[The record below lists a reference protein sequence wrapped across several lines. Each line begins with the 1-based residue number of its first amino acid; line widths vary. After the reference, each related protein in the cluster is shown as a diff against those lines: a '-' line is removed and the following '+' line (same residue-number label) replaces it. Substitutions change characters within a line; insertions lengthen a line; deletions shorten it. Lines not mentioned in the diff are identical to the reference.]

1 MHGDTLNYEK
11 IENMIEKFF
20 KDRYTIE
27 KLLGEGSF
35 ARVYLIKHKYL
46 NERHALKFIKEPLTQ
61 SANTDNVFEEVQL
74 ATKLSHENVIDI
86 HDAGIISTYGY
97 DYSGEYILEEQDNIQ
112 AENWAYFILE
122 YVPGGDLEEYRQ
134 SFRKSGINM
143 PIMQVVNIIKQILTG
158 LNTLHS
164 ANRPIIHRDLK
175 AGNILMGVNSSGNI
189 QVKISDFGFAKEV
202 SSDSTADDFG
212 GTKLYMSPE
221 SFKKEFSTRSD
232 VYAVGVIFYLLLT
245 NEYPYLISEYSNYD
259 LQDLSTWDIPL
270 QAPSTY
276 NINIPE
282 VIDDIIL
289 KSIAINPEQR
299 YKDAKEFLERIDEL
313 RYTIALDDN
322 EFFDE
327 GVYQATSRYNRYN
340 KLNINERIEEILTLA
355 QTPGKLD
362 DAIEL
367 LEKEIITDY
376 QTRRNYTQ
384 IIRMWKSKNP
394 DVKLILEA
402 YKITLRAENYKL
414 AITFIKEAIAIN
426 PSLADSYE
434 STIKVWDLLSKL
446 EKDEDLLS
454 AVDTLEE
461 HMKSDEKIKSQYNNL
476 IDTLKTYSA
485 SLIVKR
491 ALELVK
497 EDRQLEAARLMEF
510 AVLKDKK
517 YKTEYAYK
525 IALWKQEI
533 EYLV

>member
-35 ARVYLIKHKYL
+35 ARGYLIKHKYL

-97 DYSGEYILEEQDNIQ
+97 DYNGEYILEEQDNIQ

-134 SFRKSGINM
+134 SFRKSSINM

-270 QAPSTY
+270 KAPSTY

-282 VIDDIIL
+282 VIDEIIL
-289 KSIAINPEQR
+289 KSIAINH
-299 YKDAKEFLERIDEL
+299 D
-313 RYTIALDDN
+313 
-322 EFFDE
+322 
-327 GVYQATSRYNRYN
+327 
-340 KLNINERIEEILTLA
+340 
-355 QTPGKLD
+355 
-362 DAIEL
+362 
-367 LEKEIITDY
+367 
-376 QTRRNYTQ
+376 
-384 IIRMWKSKNP
+384 IRM
-394 DVKLILEA
+394 
-402 YKITLRAENYKL
+402 LRS
-414 AITFIKEAIAIN
+414 F
-426 PSLADSYE
+426 
-434 STIKVWDLLSKL
+434 
-446 EKDEDLLS
+446 
-454 AVDTLEE
+454 
-461 HMKSDEKIKSQYNNL
+461 
-476 IDTLKTYSA
+476 
-485 SLIVKR
+485 
-491 ALELVK
+491 
-497 EDRQLEAARLMEF
+497 
-510 AVLKDKK
+510 
-517 YKTEYAYK
+517 
-525 IALWKQEI
+525 
-533 EYLV
+533 